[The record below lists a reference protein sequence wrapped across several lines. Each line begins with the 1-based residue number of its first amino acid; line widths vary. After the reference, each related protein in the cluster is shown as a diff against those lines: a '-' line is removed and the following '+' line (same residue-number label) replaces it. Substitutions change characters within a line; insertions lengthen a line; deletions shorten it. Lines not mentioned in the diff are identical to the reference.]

1 MPKTGGT
8 DEMNPYCT
16 ARTIGSSNKQRQIGA
31 AALLLFGAVAC
42 AATTLAGWPL
52 FQTLVVLGVA
62 ATVAWLADGTSQ
74 RFMGPGLAAL
84 AVGGGITAYKA
95 LGMEAVGGEHGVVYP
110 ALGAALL
117 LASLFNPLAMRGA
130 ATFLL
135 IVGVIANTATP
146 WQPGWTLVAILGL
159 WSALEFTRISQG
171 RGTDEEVTSP
181 ATHGDTRSETRTPVG
196 AGAGR

>member
-1 MPKTGGT
+1 VLG
-8 DEMNPYCT
+8 
-16 ARTIGSSNKQRQIGA
+16 GA
-31 AALLLFGAVAC
+31 ATA
-42 AATTLAGWPL
+42 
-52 FQTLVVLGVA
+52 
-62 ATVAWLADGTSQ
+62 AWLADGTSQ

-135 IVGVIANTATP
+135 IVGVIASTESP
-146 WQPGWTLVAILGL
+146 WQPGWTLVTILAL
-159 WSALEFTRISQG
+159 WSALEFTRISRG
-171 RGTDEEVTSP
+171 RGTDEEITPP
-181 ATHGDTRSETRTPVG
+181 ATHGATRSEIRTPAG